1 MTVSFY
7 RTALLVPLVLLVLP
21 TPALAQQAPR
31 GLKVFISVDMEG
43 LSGVVAGADVSASG
57 ADYPHFRAIMA
68 GETNAAIEG
77 AFRAGATDVV
87 VRDSHGDKRNL
98 LPSDVD
104 PRARL
109 LRGASSGPKNMMEG
123 IDSTFDAVV
132 FVGYHAKAGTPNAI
146 LEHTSTGNVVDFTIN
161 GVSLPE
167 GGYNA
172 LTAGLYG
179 VPVVFVAG
187 DRAVVD
193 QLRALLGPIEAVA
206 VKEEIGGDAI
216 LGMSPKRAQDEIRR
230 GVEQAI
236 RSRARARAYKLTA
249 PYTMVLKVKQERP
262 LRPGAQKVRE
272 GEFTFTSP
280 DLLAVLGA
288 FNAMK

>member
-1 MTVSFY
+1 MLRHS
-7 RTALLVPLVLLVLP
+7 LP
-21 TPALAQQAPR
+21 TLALFGTIALTATAPAALGQQPR
-31 GLKVFISVDMEG
+31 GVKVFISVDMEG
-43 LSGVVAGADVSASG
+43 LAGVVAGSDVSPSG

-68 GETNAAIEG
+68 GETNAAVDG
-77 AFRAGATDVV
+77 AFRAGATEVL

-98 LPSDVD
+98 LPADVD

-109 LRGASSGPKNMMEG
+109 LRGASAGPKNMMEG
-123 IDSTFDAVV
+123 IDSSFDAVV
-132 FVGYHAKAGTPNAI
+132 FIGYHAKAGTPNAI
-146 LEHTSTGNVVDFTIN
+146 LEHTSTGNVVDFAIN

-179 VPVVFVAG
+179 VPVVFAAG
-187 DRAVVD
+187 DRALVE
-193 QLRALLGPIEAVA
+193 QLRALLGSIGAVA
-206 VKEEIGGDAI
+206 VKEEIGDAS
-216 LGMSPKRAQDEIRR
+216 LGMSPKRAQDEIRA

-236 RSRARARAYKLTA
+236 RNRSRARVYKLA
-249 PYTMVLKVKQERP
+249 PPYAMVLKVKQEHA
-262 LRPGAQKVRE
+262 LYPGATKVRE

-280 DLLAVLGA
+280 DLLAVLAA

>member
-1 MTVSFY
+1 MGMKWLPVTARAFVALVACSAFVS
-7 RTALLVPLVLLVLP
+7 
-21 TPALAQQAPR
+21 AQQTPR
-31 GLKVFISVDMEG
+31 VRVFISVDMEG
-43 LSGVVAGADVSASG
+43 LAGVVTSSEVTTTNP
-57 ADYPHFRAIMA
+57 DYPHFRAIMA

-77 AFRAGATDVV
+77 AFRAGATDVLA
-87 VRDSHGDKRNL
+87 RDSHGSKQNL
-98 LPSDVD
+98 LPGDVD

-109 LRGASSGPKNMMEG
+109 LRGASTGPKNMMEG
-123 IDSTFDAVV
+123 IDSSYAAVV

-146 LEHTSTGNVVDFTIN
+146 LEHTSTGNVVDFSIN

-172 LTAGLYG
+172 LVAGLYG

-193 QLRALLGPIEAVA
+193 QLRGLLGPIEGVA
-206 VKEEIGGDAI
+206 VKEEIGDAS
-216 LGMSPKRAQDEIRR
+216 LGLSPKQARDEIRR
-230 GVEQAI
+230 VVELAV
-236 RSRARARAYKLTA
+236 RNRARAKPYRMAG

-262 LRPGAQKVRE
+262 LYPGAQRVRE
-272 GEFTFTSP
+272 GEFTFSSAS
-280 DLLAVLGA
+280 LLDVLGA

>member
-1 MTVSFY
+1 MRLY
-7 RTALLVPLVLLVLP
+7 RTALLVPLVLLVVS

-43 LSGVVAGADVSASG
+43 LAGVVAGADVSPSG
-57 ADYPHFRAIMA
+57 ADYQHFRAIMA
-68 GETNAAIEG
+68 GETHAAIEG
-77 AFRAGATDVV
+77 AFRAGATDVL

-146 LEHTSTGNVVDFTIN
+146 LEHTSTGNVVDLTIN

-187 DRAVVD
+187 DRAVVS

-236 RSRARARAYKLTA
+236 RTRSRARAYKLTA

-262 LRPGAQKVRE
+262 LHPGAQKVRD

>member
-1 MTVSFY
+1 MP
-7 RTALLVPLVLLVLP
+7 RLPALARAVLVLLALSM
-21 TPALAQQAPR
+21 PALAQQQPR
-31 GLKVFISVDMEG
+31 GLKVFVSVDMEG
-43 LSGVVAGADVSASG
+43 LAGVVAGPDVSPNG
-57 ADYPHFRAIMA
+57 PDYPHFRAIMA
-68 GETNAAIEG
+68 GETNAAIDG
-77 AFRAGATDVV
+77 AFRAGATDVL

-98 LPSDVD
+98 LPADVD

-132 FVGYHAKAGTPNAI
+132 FIGYHAKAGTAGAI
-146 LEHTSTGNVVDFTIN
+146 LEHTSTGNVVDFAIN

-167 GGYNA
+167 AGYNA

-179 VPVVFVAG
+179 VPVVFIAG

-193 QLRALLGPIEAVA
+193 QVRALLGPIGAVA
-206 VKEEIGGDAI
+206 VKEEIGDAS

-236 RSRARARAYKLTA
+236 RDRARARAYKLA
-249 PYTMVLKVKQERP
+249 GPYTMVLKVKQERP
-262 LRPGAQKVRE
+262 LHPGAQKVRD

-280 DLLAVLGA
+280 DLLAVLAA